1 LHDFPNAITA
11 MVLSIE
17 KGVKRLSQVNI
28 VAAALLLAGP
38 TSYLIESLLQNIG
51 IYIQYLLR
59 FAT

>member
-1 LHDFPNAITA
+1 MHDFPNAITA